1 MVITA
6 ATDLTQFAGRRVR
19 INRGRTAVIATI
31 RHGNTSPFKALHGGF
46 GGMCDE
52 EPYGTEPG
60 GPSAYWRRYG
70 TDLTIV

>member
-6 ATDLTQFAGRRVR
+6 ATDLTQFADRRVR
-19 INRGRTAVIATI
+19 INGRTAVITTI
-31 RHGNTSPFKALHGGF
+31 RHGHTSPIRALHGGF

-60 GPSAYWRRYG
+60 GPSAYWQRYG
-70 TDLTIV
+70 TDLTLI